1 MMQQQL
7 ATIIQRIQMESR
19 SGLLIVKRGKESNK
33 EEGTILFI
41 NGKMEEARAG
51 RRTKFDAFKY
61 LCTWE
66 QYEFSFNAPDGRTLL
81 FSSPSPAP
89 KAYQLPPST
98 PSIPLARL
106 STPLQLK
113 PAMVEKETPESTV
126 LIPHHSR
133 KRLAEGLQ
141 VIEKMGLTRGH
152 RRLFLLINGER
163 SVVELARLTASNK
176 DELCQRLHD
185 LEDAAV
191 VYMLEKA

>member
-19 SGLLIVKRGKESNK
+19 SGLLIVKRGKGSNG
-33 EEGTILFI
+33 EEGTILFV
-41 NGKMEEARAG
+41 NGKMEEARVG

-66 QYEFSFNAPDGRTLL
+66 HYEFSFKAPDGRTLL

-89 KAYQLPPST
+89 KADRLPPNT
-98 PSIPLARL
+98 PPVPLARI
-106 STPLQLK
+106 SVPLQLN
-113 PAMVEKETPESTV
+113 PARVEKGTPESV
-126 LIPHHSR
+126 ILIPHHSR
-133 KRLAEGLQ
+133 QRLSDGLQ

-163 SVVELARLTASNK
+163 SIIELARLTASNE
-176 DELCQRLHD
+176 DEIYQRLHD
-185 LEDAAV
+185 LEEAAV
-191 VYMLEKA
+191 VRMLEKA